1 VPQTITPEPLAVT
14 PGTAV
19 PSTTTID
26 ALFTAVFATRN
37 GAASSAP
44 AYVWNTAASIMGY
57 WSDGSAMF
65 AWFEARPLTPSVL
78 TR

>member
-1 VPQTITPEPLAVT
+1 MPQTITPEPSAVT
-14 PGTAV
+14 PGTSV

-44 AYVWNTAASIMGY
+44 AYVWNTDTSIMGY
-57 WSDGSAMF
+57 WNDSSAMF
-65 AWFEARPLTPSVL
+65 VRFEARPLTPSVL
-78 TR
+78 GR